1 MLDDPGAWR
10 APAGAL
16 PASAAAALKG
26 PGIAQRLRLL
36 RLPVMPEVL
45 SRLLDAC
52 QSDGASADELAAIA
66 GLDAGIA
73 ARVIALASSSQ
84 SDERHLFSN
93 LAQCVAMVGADVVRA
108 VAADA
113 WSARVF
119 GASCRAEESALARH
133 WRHTLKCALLA
144 RELAVAMDYPDTAEA
159 YLAGLLHDLGSLALL
174 ALDPREYARLW
185 DAGLEDEHLC
195 LQEQERYRVTH
206 AEAGAW
212 LAETWQL
219 GPFLADSMLYH
230 HAPAERLATAHPL
243 IRIVALAHHLAQTD
257 RFANLAGA
265 LEFARLC
272 GAPADCVFPS
282 LERADAEL
290 QSLTHGLGMPPAADV
305 AMAPPPSDLPDE
317 RNPGI
322 GALQARLEGKL
333 QLDAVRGLL
342 EGAANP
348 DALLQAV
355 AQGLMILFGLGPS
368 VFFLREGE
376 GAAFVGRALHTRHAK
391 VNQLSFFAGQSA
403 SALATA
409 TLGTP
414 VVWAAGDTWRQ
425 PLDAQ
430 VVRLLEAE
438 AFVCIPLGAG
448 ARCRALVAA
457 AIHTHRDAGLLPGR
471 IDALRA
477 FGRIAEAALERVLAP
492 PPGDEQSRAQDHA
505 AGGASAEQIRQ
516 LIHEIGTPLS
526 IVRNY
531 LATLQISLG
540 QNAIGDKEL
549 QIVTEEIARV
559 MKLLD
564 QFQRAPQN
572 VQDVQNVA
580 SAAGPAELHELLAG
594 ILDLCRGAGLVP
606 AMVNI
611 ETDFQTF
618 APVPVADPDKLKQ
631 VLLNLMKNAF
641 EAMPDGGMFRLST
654 SWWNDGGGGNSSGGE
669 QVEIALQ
676 DSGPGL
682 PDEVLR
688 NIYRPVASTKGDQHF
703 GIGLSIA
710 GQLVSEMNGRISCRS
725 TRSGCC
731 FRIILPLGAS

>member
-1 MLDDPGAWR
+1 MLDDPGAWQ
-10 APAGAL
+10 APLGAS
-16 PASAAAALKG
+16 PASAAPALDG
-26 PGIAQRLRLL
+26 PGIAQCLRLL

-73 ARVIALASSSQ
+73 ARVIALASSAQ

-119 GASCRAEESALARH
+119 GASSWSEESALARH

-144 RELAVAMDYPDTAEA
+144 RELAVAMDYPDAAEA

-174 ALDPREYARLW
+174 ALDPQGYARLW
-185 DAGLEDEHLC
+185 GAGLEDEQLC
-195 LQEQERYRVTH
+195 RQEQERYRVTH
-206 AEAGAW
+206 AEVGAG

-257 RFANLAGA
+257 RFANLAGP

-272 GAPADCVFPS
+272 GAPADCVFPA
-282 LERADAEL
+282 LERADVEL
-290 QSLTHGLGMPPAADV
+290 QSLTQGLEMQPAVDGAMPPAPA
-305 AMAPPPSDLPDE
+305 DLPDA
-317 RNPGI
+317 RNPRV
-322 GALQARLEGKL
+322 GALQARLEGQL
-333 QLDAVRGLL
+333 QLDAARSLL
-342 EGAANP
+342 DGAANP
-348 DALLQAV
+348 EALLQAV
-355 AQGLMILFGLGPS
+355 AQSLQIQFGLRPA

-376 GAAFVGRALHTRHAK
+376 GAAFVGRALQTRHAK

-414 VVWAAGDTWRQ
+414 VIWSAGDTWRQ

-430 VVRLLEAE
+430 VVRLLGAE

-448 ARCRALVAA
+448 SRCRALVVA
-457 AIHTHRDAGLLPGR
+457 AIHTQRDAGLLHGR
-471 IDALRA
+471 IDSLRA
-477 FGRIAEAALERVLAP
+477 FGRLAEAALERVLAP
-492 PPGDEQSRAQDHA
+492 PSSSSAQSHA
-505 AGGASAEQIRQ
+505 EGGASAEQIRQ

-564 QFQRAPQN
+564 QFQHPPQN
-572 VQDVQNVA
+572 AQDVVP
-580 SAAGPAELHELLAG
+580 AAGPTELHELLAA
-594 ILDLCRGAGLVP
+594 ILDLCRGSGLVP
-606 AMVNI
+606 SMVNI
-611 ETDFQTF
+611 ETDFQAV

-654 SWWNDGGGGNSSGGE
+654 SQWSDGGGSSNSGE
-669 QVEIALQ
+669 QVEIVLQ

-682 PDEVLR
+682 PDDVLR
-688 NIYRPVASTKGDQHF
+688 NLYRPVTSAKGGQHF

-731 FRIILPLGAS
+731 FRIILPLGAQ